1 MITLKKLKW
10 DNCFSYGSDN
20 ELDLSSDIVTQLV
33 GTNGTG
39 KSSIPLILEEVLF
52 NKNSKGIKK
61 ADIPNRE
68 VNNGYDIS
76 LTFDVVDDQYEI
88 DVVRRANIKV
98 KLYKNGEDISS
109 HTATNTYKTLEQIIG
124 IDFKTFSQIVYQN
137 TNASLQF
144 LTATDTNRKRF
155 LIDLLQLDDY
165 VKYFEVFKELS
176 RTLGGDVSRIQG
188 KIDTIIKWLND
199 NKLEDTSLLP
209 KLDLPFY
216 SEEDEES
223 LRSLQIEME
232 NISEITKKINQN
244 NLYKSQLESIDIGL
258 AKEFLSMNDYEDTS
272 DLKQS
277 LGELTSRASLENKM
291 IKKYTD
297 LQEMDQGRCPTCEQP
312 VDYEFIS
319 TQLKNHISE
328 KNSFVERIDA
338 VKNSI
343 SRIEKTNNTFT
354 QMKEMVDNYEDLLR
368 SVDMTLANEVPN
380 SNELQ
385 EKIEKIKGRI
395 RDRKSRVEEIIAE
408 NEKRERH
415 NTRLS
420 IIQEQQTDFEN
431 QLDELSTSIGEIED
445 KLSHVEI
452 LKKAFSTNGLL
463 AYKIENLVKDLE
475 VLTNEYLA
483 ELSDGRFSLEFVV
496 LNDKL
501 NVEID
506 DNGKKVDILALS
518 AGELARVNTS
528 TLLAIRKLMSSIS
541 KSRINVLFLDEVTN
555 VLDEL
560 GKERMVEILLR
571 EENLNTYI
579 VSHGWTHPLLS
590 KIEVIKEDKI
600 SRLDGQS

>member
-1 MITLKKLKW
+1 VITLKKLKW

-68 VNNGYDIS
+68 VNNGYNIS

-297 LQEMDQGRCPTCEQP
+297 LQEMDEGRCPTCEQP

-319 TQLKNHISE
+319 TQLRNHISE

-343 SRIEKTNNTFT
+343 SRIENTNNTFT
-354 QMKEMVDNYEDLLR
+354 QMQETVNNYEDLLR

-431 QLDELSTSIGEIED
+431 QLDELSANIGEIED

>member
-1 MITLKKLKW
+1 VITLKKLTW
-10 DNCFSYGSDN
+10 DNCFSYGSGN
-20 ELDLSSDIVTQLV
+20 ELDLNESTVTQLV

-76 LTFDVVDDQYEI
+76 LSFDVVDDEYKI
-88 DVVRRANIKV
+88 DVSRRTNIKV
-98 KLYKNGEDISS
+98 KLWKNGEDISS
-109 HTATNTYKTLEQIIG
+109 HTATNTYKTLEEIIG

-144 LTATDTNRKRF
+144 LTVTDTNRKRF

-165 VKYFEVFKELS
+165 VKYFDVFKELS

-188 KIDTIIKWLND
+188 KIDTINKWLLD

-209 KLDLPFY
+209 KLELPFY
-216 SEEDEES
+216 SEEDEET
-223 LRSLQIEME
+223 LRSLQLEFE

-244 NLYKSQLESIDIGL
+244 NLYKKELESIDLGL
-258 AKEFLSMNDYEDTS
+258 AREFVANSEIQDTSELKTKVGEIKSQGTYESRMVKKYS
-272 DLKQS
+272 DLK
-277 LGELTSRASLENKM
+277 EASEK
-291 IKKYTD
+291 D
-297 LQEMDQGRCPTCEQP
+297 CPTCGQEI
-312 VDYEFIS
+312 DIEFIE
-319 TQLKNHISE
+319 QEYE
-328 KNSFVERIDA
+328 KHNSAKSKLLEELEEVQKE
-338 VKNSI
+338 
-343 SRIEKTNNTFT
+343 IEKIERNNEVHRK
-354 QMKEMVDNYEDLLR
+354 MKQKIENWEDLFR
-368 SVDMTLANEVPN
+368 SIDNTLPTEVPN
-380 SNELQ
+380 SEDLK
-385 EKIEKIKGRI
+385 ERIETIKSRI
-395 RDRKSRVEEIIAE
+395 RDRRSRVEEVIQE
-408 NEKRERH
+408 NERRERH

-420 IIQEQQTDFEN
+420 IIEEQQTDFEK
-431 QLDELSTSIGEIED
+431 QLDELLSSIGGIED
-445 KLSHVEI
+445 KLANVEI

-475 VLTNEYLA
+475 ELTNEYLA
-483 ELSDGRFSLEFVV
+483 DLSDGRFSLEFVV

-506 DNGKKVDILALS
+506 DNGKSVDILALS

-555 VLDEL
+555 VLDEI
-560 GKERMVEILLR
+560 GKERLVEILLR

>member
-319 TQLKNHISE
+319 TQLRNHISE
-328 KNSFVERIDA
+328 KNGFVERIDA

-343 SRIEKTNNTFT
+343 SRIEKTNNTYT
-354 QMKEMVDNYEDLLR
+354 QMQETVDNYEDLLR

-431 QLDELSTSIGEIED
+431 QLDELSANIGEIED

>member
-1 MITLKKLKW
+1 MITLKKLQW
-10 DNCFSYGSDN
+10 SNCFSYGADN
-20 ELDLSSDIVTQLV
+20 ELDLTESIVTQLV

-76 LTFDVVDDQYEI
+76 LSFDVVDDEYQI
-88 DVVRRANIKV
+88 DVVRRGNIKV

-109 HTATNTYKTLEQIIG
+109 HTATNTYKTLEEVIG
-124 IDFKTFSQIVYQN
+124 IDHKTFSQIVYQN

-155 LIDLLQLDDY
+155 LIDLLQLDNY
-165 VKYFEVFKELS
+165 VQYFEVFKELS
-176 RTLGGDVSRIQG
+176 RSTGSEINVLQG
-188 KIDTIIKWLND
+188 KIDTIEKWLSD
-199 NKLEDTSLLP
+199 NKMDDTSLLS
-209 KLDLPFY
+209 KIDLPFQ
-216 SEEDEES
+216 SEENEKT
-223 LRSLQIEME
+223 LRSYIREYE
-232 NISEITKKINQN
+232 NISETNRKINRN
-244 NLYKSQLESIDIGL
+244 NFIREQLEEIDLASYKQQLQEHTTSIDVTPIN
-258 AKEFLSMNDYEDTS
+258 KEITLSRYQMNEH
-272 DLKQS
+272 KN
-277 LGELTSRASLENKM
+277 SLEEYGTLKG
-291 IKKYTD
+291 
-297 LQEMDQGRCPTCEQP
+297 ECPTCHQDIDEAFVQEQI
-312 VDYEFIS
+312 VHHT
-319 TQLKNHISE
+319 TQVTHYNDI
-328 KNSFVERIDA
+328 
-338 VKNSI
+338 VKKLT
-343 SRIEKTNNTFT
+343 IEKQEADKVNKIRIIASRKVDEWEDLFRDIDRTIPVSIVDEQELKSNIVKLKTKIKEERDSLQEVIKQN
-354 QMKEMVDNYEDLLR
+354 EMV
-368 SVDMTLANEVPN
+368 
-380 SNELQ
+380 
-385 EKIEKIKGRI
+385 
-395 RDRKSRVEEIIAE
+395 
-408 NEKRERH
+408 ERH
-415 NTRLS
+415 NTRMS
-420 IIQEQQTDFEN
+420 IIEEQQQDFED
-431 QLDELSTSIGEIED
+431 QLTTLTAEI
-445 KLSHVEI
+445 KVVQNKFGHIEI

-475 VLTNEYLA
+475 ELTNEYLA

-506 DNGKKVDILALS
+506 DNGKPVDILALS

-560 GKERMVEILLR
+560 GKEKLVENLLR

-590 KIEVIKEDKI
+590 KIEVVKEDKI
-600 SRLDGQS
+600 SHLDG

>member
-319 TQLKNHISE
+319 TQLRNHISE

-354 QMKEMVDNYEDLLR
+354 QMKEKVDNYEDLLR

-431 QLDELSTSIGEIED
+431 QLDELSASIGEIED

>member
-319 TQLKNHISE
+319 TQLRNHISE

-354 QMKEMVDNYEDLLR
+354 QMKETVDNYEDLLR

-431 QLDELSTSIGEIED
+431 QLDELSASIGEIED